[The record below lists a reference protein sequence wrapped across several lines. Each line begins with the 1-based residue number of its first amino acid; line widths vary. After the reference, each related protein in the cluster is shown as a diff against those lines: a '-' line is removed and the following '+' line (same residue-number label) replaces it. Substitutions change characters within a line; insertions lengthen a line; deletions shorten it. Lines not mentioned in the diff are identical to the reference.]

1 MIALPHWISP
11 EVLRW
16 LGLSL
21 LHFLWQGAALA
32 ALATLLMGLCR
43 KASNRYAA
51 GVLCLVAMLAAPLV
65 TYIALSQR
73 EEPSRSHTLT
83 TITASARGAKSAA
96 HSPSSSAASAHFSG
110 QAAYQWLV
118 QVWFLGVFLF
128 SLRTAGGVILMERM
142 RRRETGAV
150 SGEIFAVCTELQNR
164 LGIRRAVRFCETLQ
178 FDAPAVIGWFRPVVL
193 LPVSAVTGLSISQLE
208 AVIAHELAHIRR
220 YDPFVNL
227 FQIAVEALLFYH
239 PGVWWLNKRIR
250 EERENCCDDVVV
262 EICGSPLDYARAL
275 TLLEESRVVPAF
287 ALGANQGFLPARIR
301 RLLGAPTATSSLRSA
316 GLSAGLLFLCV
327 AAAAGHALFG
337 VAGPDRSPSAPQK
350 IEPKPFPDPEAN
362 FMMQAEPLP
371 QPAPLP
377 QPERVPASTALPPQ
391 NAQEPVKPQSVAK
404 ESYIDSLKAAGL
416 DNLSVDDL
424 ISLKVQGVTADYVR
438 QMQSAGLKPNADE
451 LVGMKVQGI
460 TPDYVKEM
468 RANGVE
474 VNADDLIGLK
484 VQGVTP
490 EYIRQMKDLGLETN
504 ADSLIGMKVQ
514 GITPDYVREVR
525 ALGLK
530 VDADGLIGMKVQ
542 QITPDYVKQMQSL
555 GLHPDADELIGMKVQ
570 GITPEYVKQLQ
581 TAGFKVDVDDCISA
595 KVAGVTP
602 EFIEQVRSHGFKD
615 LTMDELVELKRAG
628 VLEK

>member
-1 MIALPHWISP
+1 MMALPHWISS

-16 LGLSL
+16 LGLCL
-21 LHFLWQGAALA
+21 LHFLWQGAVLAALA
-32 ALATLLMGLCR
+32 ALLMGLGR
-43 KASNRYAA
+43 KATSRYAA

-65 TYIALSQR
+65 TYVALAQRGEQPRSQALM
-73 EEPSRSHTLT
+73 P
-83 TITASARGAKSAA
+83 ITASAAKSAT
-96 HSPSSSAASAHFSG
+96 HSRPSSSAVSAHFSG

-118 QVWFLGVFLF
+118 QVWFLGVLLF

-142 RRRETGAV
+142 RRRETEAV
-150 SGEIFAVCTELQNR
+150 SREIFAVCAELQDR

-178 FDAPAVIGWFRPVVL
+178 FHAPTVIGWFRPVVL
-193 LPVSAVTGLSISQLE
+193 LPVSALTGLSLAQLE

-220 YDPFVNL
+220 YDSFVNL

-239 PGVWWLNKRIR
+239 PAVWWLNKRIR
-250 EERENCCDDVVV
+250 EECENCCDDVVV
-262 EICGSPLDYARAL
+262 RICGSPLEYARAL
-275 TLLEESRVVPAF
+275 TLLEESRMAPAF
-287 ALGANQGFLPARIR
+287 ALGANQGSLPARIR
-301 RLLGAPTATSSLRSA
+301 RLLGAPASTSSLRSA
-316 GLSAGLLFLCV
+316 GLSAGILFLCV
-327 AAAAGHALFG
+327 AAAAGDALLG
-337 VAGPDRSPSAPQK
+337 VSGPDRSASAPQK
-350 IEPKPFPDPEAN
+350 VEPKAYPHPVTDFVV
-362 FMMQAEPLP
+362 QAEPLP
-371 QPAPLP
+371 QPAAVP
-377 QPERVPASTALPPQ
+377 QPDAIPAPAPAPRQ
-391 NAQEPVKPQSVAK
+391 NAQEPVKQQSVAK

-416 DNLSVDDL
+416 DHLSVDDL

-438 QMQSAGLKPNADE
+438 QMQSEGLKPNADE

-490 EYIRQMKDLGLETN
+490 EYVRQMKELGLETN

-542 QITPDYVKQMQSL
+542 QITPDYMKQMQSL

-570 GITPEYVKQLQ
+570 GITPEYVKHLQ
-581 TAGFKVDVDDCISA
+581 AAGFKVDVDDCISA

-602 EFIEQVRSHGFKD
+602 EFIEQARNHGFKD
-615 LTMDELVELKRAG
+615 LTMDQLVELKRAG